1 MYPFSCHVPHPVQ
14 FQNIKKSRIQSVKT
28 TLLLI
33 VGFLGHFQFSSCSAP
48 SNVER
53 ALEEQILHF
62 GLGAEPQYL
71 DPHLATSVAA
81 HNILSALLEG
91 LVSEDPKTLK
101 PLPGVAESWVIS
113 EDKKKYIFQI
123 RKEARWHNG
132 DPVTANDFVYSY
144 KRILNPDL
152 GAQYASMLH
161 VLKNAKIY
169 HEGKKSWDEA
179 NVGVEAI
186 NSHSLQLTLENQ
198 TPYFLELL
206 NHYSWFPVHQPTL
219 EKFDAFARIG
229 TQWTKPQNFIG
240 NGPFQLSDHKINSVI
255 EVKAS
260 QEYWDANRTKLSAIR
275 FYPIET
281 ADTEERGFR
290 TGFLHVTQ
298 TVSSDRIDFLKENH
312 PEWIHFEPYLGTYY
326 YRFNLKVPPFDD
338 LRVRKALSL
347 SVNRK
352 LLVEKVLK
360 GGQLPAYCF
369 TPPDTG
375 GFTAKKGYGYDP
387 EKAKVLLGSYLKEKG
402 LQTLPP
408 FELSYNTSEGH
419 KKVAE
424 ALQAMWK
431 KSLGVE
437 IQLTNMEWKVF
448 LSSITK
454 GDYSLA
460 RAGWIGDYVDANTF
474 LHLWR
479 TGEGNNLTGWSNQEY
494 DRALN
499 LAEQSLNPAERFI
512 HFQNCEDL
520 LAEEIPILPLYFYVH
535 VSLRH
540 PSVQGWYPTLLDHH
554 PYKYVYLENAAD

>member
-1 MYPFSCHVPHPVQ
+1 MTFLTKHFYLSGICILGQ
-14 FQNIKKSRIQSVKT
+14 
-28 TLLLI
+28 LI
-33 VGFLGHFQFSSCSAP
+33 FSSCSAP

-53 ALEEQILHF
+53 AIEEQVLHF

-91 LVSEDPKTLK
+91 LVSEDPKTLQ
-101 PLPGVAESWVIS
+101 PLPGVAESWQIS
-113 EDKKKYIFQI
+113 SDKKRYLFQL
-123 RKEARWHNG
+123 RKDALWHNG
-132 DPVTANDFVYSY
+132 DSVTADDFVYSY

-152 GAQYASMLH
+152 GAKYASMLH

-169 HEGKKSWDEA
+169 HSGEKVWEEA
-179 NVGVEAI
+179 DVGVTAI
-186 NSHSLQLTLENQ
+186 NDYSLELILENQ

-206 NHYSWFPVHQPTL
+206 NHYAWFPVHPPTI

-229 TQWTKPQNFIG
+229 TKWTKPENFIG
-240 NGPFQLSDHKINSVI
+240 NGPFKLSEHKINSVI
-255 EVKAS
+255 EAS
-260 QEYWDANRTKLSAIR
+260 VAETYWDRNQTRLSAIK

-281 ADTEERGFR
+281 ADTEERAFR
-290 TGFLHVTQ
+290 TGYLHVTQ
-298 TVSSDRIDFLKENH
+298 TVSSDRIEFLKQNH

-326 YRFNLKVPPFDD
+326 YRFNLEKPPFDD
-338 LRVRKALSL
+338 VRVRKALSL
-347 SVNRK
+347 SVNRD

-369 TPPDTG
+369 TPPNTG
-375 GFTAKKGYGYDP
+375 GFTAKEGYGYNP
-387 EKAKVLLGSYLKEKG
+387 RKAKQLLDSYLKEKG
-402 LQTLPP
+402 MDELPP

-431 KSLGVE
+431 KALGIE
-437 IQLTNMEWKVF
+437 IQLLNMEWKVF
-448 LSSITK
+448 LSTISN
-454 GDYSLA
+454 GDYSIA

-479 TGEGNNLTGWSNQEY
+479 TGDGNNLTGWSNADY
-494 DRALN
+494 DLSLQ
-499 LAEQSLNPAERFI
+499 LAEQSLEPLERFT
-512 HFQNCEDL
+512 HFQKCEDL
-520 LAEEIPILPLYFYVH
+520 LADEVPILPLYFYVQ

-540 PSVQGWYPTLLDHH
+540 PTVKGWYPTLLNHH
-554 PYKYVYLENAAD
+554 PYKYIHLEAEAGQ

>member
-1 MYPFSCHVPHPVQ
+1 MHF
-14 FQNIKKSRIQSVKT
+14 IRKKSFHFACG
-28 TLLLI
+28 LLAF
-33 VGFLGHFQFSSCSAP
+33 GFLASCTAP
-48 SNVER
+48 SNVEK
-53 ALEEQILHF
+53 ALDEQILHF
-62 GLGAEPQYL
+62 GLGAEPQHL

-91 LVSEDPKTLK
+91 LVGEDPKTLK
-101 PLPGVAESWVIS
+101 PVPGAAESWKIS
-113 EDKKKYIFQI
+113 EDKKTYTFYL
-123 RKEARWHNG
+123 RKNAKWHNG
-132 DPVTANDFVYSY
+132 DPVTAQDFVYSY
-144 KRILNPDL
+144 RRILTPSL

-161 VLKNAKIY
+161 VLKNAKSY
-169 HEGKKSWDEA
+169 HSGEKTWKEA
-179 NVGVEAI
+179 NVGVQAI
-186 NSHSLQLTLENQ
+186 DERTLELVLENQ

-206 NHYSWFPVHQPTL
+206 NHYSWFPVHPPTI
-219 EKFDAFARIG
+219 EKFGASEKMG
-229 TQWTKPQNFIG
+229 TPWTKPGNFVG
-240 NGPFQLSDHKINSVI
+240 NGPFSLREHRINSVI
-255 EVKAS
+255 EVRANPH
-260 QEYWDANRTKLSAIR
+260 YWDANLTQLSGIR

-281 ADTEERGFR
+281 ADTEERAFR

-298 TVSSDRIDFLKENH
+298 SVSSDRIEYLQNKH

-326 YRFNLKVPPFDD
+326 YRFNVKAPPFDD

-375 GFTAKKGYGYDP
+375 GFTASDGFGYDP
-387 EKAKVLLGSYLKEKG
+387 EQAKNLLNAYLKDHG
-402 LQTLPP
+402 LTKLPP
-408 FELSYNTSEGH
+408 IELNYNTSEGH

-431 KSLGVE
+431 KALGIE
-437 IQLTNMEWKVF
+437 IQLLNMEWKVF
-448 LSSITK
+448 LSTISK

-479 TGEGNNLTGWSNQEY
+479 SGDGNNLTGWSNKEY
-494 DRALN
+494 DQALTQAERALN
-499 LAEQSLNPAERFI
+499 PKDRFT
-512 HFQNCEDL
+512 HFQKCEEL
-520 LAEEIPILPLYFYVH
+520 LASEMPILPLYFYVH

-554 PYKYVYLENAAD
+554 PYKYVYLKGEVAK

>member
-1 MYPFSCHVPHPVQ
+1 MTFLTKHFYLSGICILGQ
-14 FQNIKKSRIQSVKT
+14 
-28 TLLLI
+28 LI
-33 VGFLGHFQFSSCSAP
+33 FSSCSAP

-53 ALEEQILHF
+53 AIEEQVLHF

-91 LVSEDPKTLK
+91 LVSEDPKTLQ
-101 PLPGVAESWVIS
+101 PLPGVAESWQIS
-113 EDKKKYIFQI
+113 SDKKRYLFQL
-123 RKEARWHNG
+123 RKDALWHNG
-132 DPVTANDFVYSY
+132 DSVTAHDFVYSY

-152 GAQYASMLH
+152 GAKYASMLH

-169 HEGKKSWDEA
+169 HSGEKVWEEA
-179 NVGVEAI
+179 DVGVTAI
-186 NSHSLQLTLENQ
+186 NDYSLELILENQ

-206 NHYSWFPVHQPTL
+206 NHYAWFPVHPPTI

-229 TQWTKPQNFIG
+229 TKWTKPENFIG
-240 NGPFQLSDHKINSVI
+240 NGPFKLSEHKINSVI
-255 EVKAS
+255 EAS
-260 QEYWDANRTKLSAIR
+260 VAETYWDRNKTRLSAIK

-281 ADTEERGFR
+281 ADTEERAFR
-290 TGFLHVTQ
+290 TGYLHVTQ
-298 TVSSDRIDFLKENH
+298 TVSSDRIEFLKQNH

-326 YRFNLKVPPFDD
+326 YRFNLEKPPFDD
-338 LRVRKALSL
+338 VRVRKALSL
-347 SVNRK
+347 SVNRD

-369 TPPDTG
+369 TPPNTG
-375 GFTAKKGYGYDP
+375 GFTAKEGYGYDP
-387 EKAKVLLGSYLKEKG
+387 KKAKQLLDSYLKEKG
-402 LQTLPP
+402 MDELPP

-431 KSLGVE
+431 KALGIE
-437 IQLTNMEWKVF
+437 IQLLNMEWKVF
-448 LSSITK
+448 LSTISN
-454 GDYSLA
+454 GDYSIA

-479 TGEGNNLTGWSNQEY
+479 TGDGNNLTGWSNADY
-494 DRALN
+494 DLSLQ
-499 LAEQSLNPAERFI
+499 LAEQSLEPLERFT
-512 HFQNCEDL
+512 HFQKCEDL
-520 LAEEIPILPLYFYVH
+520 LADEVPILPLYFYVQ

-540 PSVQGWYPTLLDHH
+540 PTVKGWYPTLLNHH
-554 PYKYVYLENAAD
+554 PYKYIHLEAEAEQ